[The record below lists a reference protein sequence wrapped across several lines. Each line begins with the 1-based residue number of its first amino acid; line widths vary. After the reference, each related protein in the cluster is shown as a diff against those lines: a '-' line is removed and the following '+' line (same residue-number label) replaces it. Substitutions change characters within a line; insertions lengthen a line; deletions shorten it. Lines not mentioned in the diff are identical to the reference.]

1 MSPYKIK
8 RFIDTSTLS
17 TLSSSTIISQTPST
31 TSSLTS
37 TTPQSTLQLTDPID
51 ITKEVLKPTFS
62 NDEQE
67 IKDDEKV
74 QDKDEIINVI
84 LKRTPTTFSVFKE
97 MVETEVDN
105 TFIGK
110 SDGNINSN
118 VSNPSGNVNSN
129 VNINISE
136 GEINRNLNN
145 DKTKIYLS
153 EEQSLSKDQ
162 VDNPKTFSF
171 NPFKR
176 KSSSIKSINNN

>member
-105 TFIGK
+105 TFIEK

-118 VSNPSGNVNSN
+118 VSNP
-129 VNINISE
+129 
-136 GEINRNLNN
+136 
-145 DKTKIYLS
+145 K
-153 EEQSLSKDQ
+153 EQSLSKDQ

-176 KSSSIKSINNN
+176 KSSSIKSINNNVDNSIFYASRTISSYNNNI

>member
-51 ITKEVLKPTFS
+51 ITKEVLKPQSSINVS
-62 NDEQE
+62 NSATTISD
-67 IKDDEKV
+67 
-74 QDKDEIINVI
+74 VI